1 MYSDTRVIAVIPARG
16 GSKTVPRKN
25 IKLLAGKPLIAWSI
39 EAAKSVDE
47 IDRVIVST
55 DDNLVRT
62 VALEHGAEV
71 YGRPANLATE
81 EALVIDALRDLIVT
95 LRNEG
100 EQAQVML
107 LLEPTSPLRTVGDIR
122 QCLERLVEGGKDSV
136 ATFKRADLNP
146 HRAWRI
152 LDGRPEVFIPGAV
165 PWLPRQ
171 KLPEAF
177 QLNGA
182 VYAFRIDRLLP
193 DSPSL
198 LVGEVG
204 VVLMPSER
212 SVDIDDDLDFEIAET
227 IVRKLRIGGIHAE
240 KHS

>member
-1 MYSDTRVIAVIPARG
+1 MYNGKRIIAVIPARG

-39 EAAKSVDE
+39 EAGKSVDE

-55 DDNLVRT
+55 DDDLVRT

-71 YGRPANLATE
+71 YRRPANLATD

-95 LRNEG
+95 LRREG
-100 EQAQVML
+100 EQAQFMV

-122 QCLERLVEGGKDSV
+122 QCLERLVEGGKHSV

-152 LDGRPEVFIPGAV
+152 RDGRPEVFIPGAV

-182 VYAFRIDRLLP
+182 VYAFRIDHLLQ

-212 SVDIDDDLDFEIAET
+212 SVDIDDDLDFEIAEA
-227 IVRKLRIGGIHAE
+227 IVRKLRIGGVHAE